1 MKNDVPRQFSDDT
14 ESMVFHRDSGSG
26 HVARETIQFRKNN
39 NVNFTDKE
47 EWRSCLDGFRYVGN
61 SQAPLQKRYVNT
73 FLGHIDKL
81 KRMNGVNLNIK
92 N

>member
-1 MKNDVPRQFSDDT
+1 MPQDNFLTTLSQWCSI
-14 ESMVFHRDSGSG
+14 G
-26 HVARETIQFRKNN
+26 HIARETIQFLKNN

-47 EWRSCLDGFRYVGN
+47 EWMPKPQELPRWISVCGN

-73 FLGHIDKL
+73 FLGHIYKL
-81 KRMNGVNLNIK
+81 KRMNGINLNIK